1 MVFAFNRKRRRRRNA
16 WKGAPRRHR
25 RAARLGWRRGHRGI
39 RRRRRCRN
47 PEGVSFNR
55 RRRRRRHNNPR
66 RGRRHNPMTGVM
78 AGFDVGTLTKGGMV
92 VGGMILTNV
101 VTKQITNFVPISFLK
116 TSPGNLVTELITAGL
131 LGYGMRRV
139 APQFAGPVFFGGVLD
154 VIKRAADKY
163 VAPLIGGTLAG
174 LGLGDYLSIGD
185 ARGAKP
191 LNWLGEDND
200 LEGLDDY
207 LSVQNSRNLTPLTG
221 FGIQDGEMAVGNELA
236 VS

>member
-1 MVFAFNRKRRRRRNA
+1 M
-16 WKGAPRRHR
+16 
-25 RAARLGWRRGHRGI
+25 
-39 RRRRRCRN
+39 
-47 PEGVSFNR
+47 
-55 RRRRRRHNNPR
+55 
-66 RGRRHNPMTGVM
+66 
-78 AGFDVGTLTKGGMV
+78 
-92 VGGMILTNV
+92 
-101 VTKQITNFVPISFLK
+101 
-116 TSPGNLVTELITAGL
+116 TELITAGL
-131 LGYGMRRV
+131 LGYGMRKV

-163 VAPLIGGTLAG
+163 VTPMIGGTLAG

-185 ARGAKP
+185 ARSAKA
-191 LNWLGEDND
+191 LNWLGDGDND